1 MMTASD
7 RIDPPNDDPTTI
19 GFWQA
24 QNLQFKIENAELRAK
39 VAAIEA
45 DKAAALARESDI
57 NNPDRNYQVISNA
70 IALVRVNGE
79 PLKGDAF
86 ALYQKV
92 QKLCVTE
99 RVHSYVYDDRKHRK
113 VCANDLGDFF
123 NKTGRHG

>member
-1 MMTASD
+1 MTIAD
-7 RIDPPNDDPTTI
+7 TIDPPNDDPTTI

-24 QNLQFKIENAELRAK
+24 QNLQFKTENAELRAK

-45 DKAAALARESDI
+45 DKAAALARELDLT
-57 NNPDRNYQVISNA
+57 NPDRNYQVISEA
-70 IALVRVNGE
+70 IALVRVKGE

-86 ALYQKV
+86 AIYKKV

-99 RVHSYVYDDRKHRK
+99 RVRSYVHDDKGHRK
-113 VCANDLGDFF
+113 VCANDLDDFF